1 VASSRFSRFFCRR
14 CGWQG
19 TGWFGRCPEC
29 GEWGGVAERE
39 GTRPLSEASPR
50 PLAEASSLSAR
61 RFSTGFP
68 EVDRVLGGGLVPGA
82 SILLGGDPGIGKSTL
97 LLQIALHVSRE
108 AKVLYASG
116 EESAEQV
123 RLRADRLGPIPEN
136 LYFLATSRLEAVERG
151 LEELSPILGVVDS
164 LQTLE
169 AEEVAVPAGS
179 VAQVARAAQR
189 LSRLAKEKGSAL
201 FLIGHITKSGV
212 LAGPKTV
219 EHVVDVV
226 LYLQGDRFSSHRL
239 LRGAKNRFG
248 PAGEVGVF
256 TMGERGLEEVPS
268 PAAFFL
274 RERIP
279 EVSGSVVTCSFQGS
293 RPFMVEVQALLP
305 GPVYGSPRRVASGL
319 DPRRVALVLAV
330 LEKRVGLK
338 VGQHEAYFKV
348 VGGLELEEPAADLA
362 VAVATASALR
372 DVPVDPRCVLAGEV
386 GLGGELRGIPHVLAR
401 VAEASR
407 YGFRRFLLPRENALE
422 VGDRV
427 EGVEIRGLSTLR
439 EAVEVALGA

>member
-1 VASSRFSRFFCRR
+1 MISRFFCRR

-39 GTRPLSEASPR
+39 AGGEVSPSPLGLVSSPG
-50 PLAEASSLSAR
+50 LN
-61 RFSTGFP
+61 RFSTGFS
-68 EVDRVLGGGLVPGA
+68 EADRVLGGGLVPGA
-82 SILLGGDPGIGKSTL
+82 SVLLGGDPGIGKSTF
-97 LLQIALHVSRE
+97 LLQVALHVSRE
-108 AKVLYASG
+108 ERVLYASG

-123 RLRADRLGPIPEN
+123 RLRADRLGSIPEK
-136 LYFLATSRLEAVERG
+136 LYFLSTQRLEAVERALG
-151 LEELSPILGVVDS
+151 ESSPRLAVVDS

-169 AEEVAVPAGS
+169 AEEVDAPAGS
-179 VAQVARAAQR
+179 VGQVARAAQR
-189 LSRLAKEKGSAL
+189 LSRLAKERGAAL
-201 FLIGHITKSGV
+201 FLVGHITKSGV

-226 LYLQGDRFSSHRL
+226 LYLQGDRFSSQRL

-248 PAGEVGVF
+248 PSGEVGVF
-256 TMGERGLEEVPS
+256 TMEERGLREVSS

-274 RERIP
+274 QGRTP
-279 EVSGSVVTCSFQGS
+279 AVSGSVITCSFQGS
-293 RPFMVEVQALLP
+293 RPFMVEVQALLL

-348 VGGLELEEPAADLA
+348 VGGLELEEPASDLA
-362 VAVATASALR
+362 VAISAASALR
-372 DVPVDPRCVLAGEV
+372 DVPVDPGWVLAGEV
-386 GLGGELRGIPHVLAR
+386 GLGGELRGIPHAPAR
-401 VAEASR
+401 VAAASR
-407 YGFRRFLLPRENALE
+407 YGFHRFLLPRENALE
-422 VGDRV
+422 VGERA
-427 EGVEIRGLSTLR
+427 EGMEVRGVSTLE
-439 EAVEVALGA
+439 EAVAALGIR